1 MRRLPNIGFGE
12 LLLILVVALVI
23 FGPKKL
29 PEIGRTV
36 GTAIREFRKASQD
49 FKDSLD
55 LGLDQPP
62 TKAAGQGP
70 AQLQPQPP
78 PAGQAAGS
86 VAAPAAVWPPNVAG
100 DDRSAGGQESGQ
112 VGKAS

>member
-12 LLLILVVALVI
+12 LLLILVVALI
-23 FGPKKL
+23 FFGPKKL

-49 FKDSLD
+49 LKDSLD
-55 LGLDQPP
+55 LGLDQPSA
-62 TKAAGQGP
+62 KVVGQGS
-70 AQLQPQPP
+70 AQLQPRT

-86 VAAPAAVWPPNVAG
+86 VPAPGAAWPPGMAG
-100 DDRSAGGQESGQ
+100 NDMPAGGQESSPA
-112 VGKAS
+112 GKAS